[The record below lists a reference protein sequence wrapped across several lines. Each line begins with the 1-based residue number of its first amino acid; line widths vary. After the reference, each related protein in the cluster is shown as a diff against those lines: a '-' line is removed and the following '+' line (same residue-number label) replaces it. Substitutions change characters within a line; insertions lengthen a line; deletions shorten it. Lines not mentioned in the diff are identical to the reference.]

1 MIWFMCIRCKMITIS
16 IILYSC
22 NVLVCGENVKKIS
35 YQLLNTQYS
44 INCS

>member
-22 NVLVCGENVKKIS
+22 NVLVCGENVKKNLIPTFE
-35 YQLLNTQYS
+35 YTIQY
-44 INCS
+44 